1 MEQKDIA
8 LQKDNLPR
16 HIAIIMDGNG
26 RWAKQRGME
35 RVMGHQAGAETVRRI
50 VEECGRL
57 GIPYLTLYAFST
69 ENWNR
74 PQQEVEALMRLL
86 SASIRQEVP
95 KLMENHV
102 RLNAIGHLEDLPQVC
117 REELAEACRL
127 TANNDGL
134 TLTLSLSYSGRS
146 ELKYCIRKLAQQ
158 VAEGTINPQDIEEQT
173 ISNTLYTA
181 AMPDPDILIRT
192 GGEQRISNFLLWQI
206 AYAEL
211 FFTPV
216 MWPDFNRQ
224 HLREIIWQY
233 QNRERRFGK
242 TSEQVQQ
249 TALPETQK

>member
-1 MEQKDIA
+1 M
-8 LQKDNLPR
+8 PR

-26 RWAKQRGME
+26 RWAQQRGMD
-35 RVMGHQAGAETVRRI
+35 RVMGHREGVETVRRI
-50 VEECGRL
+50 VEECGKL
-57 GIPYLTLYAFST
+57 HIPYLTLYAFST

-74 PQQEVEALMRLL
+74 PQYEVEALMRLM
-86 SASIRQEVP
+86 SAAIRSEVP

-117 REELAEACRL
+117 QDELAEACQL
-127 TANNDGL
+127 TAKNDGL

-146 ELKYCIRKLAQQ
+146 ELKYCMRALAQQ
-158 VAEGTINPQDIEEQT
+158 VANGQLKPQDIEEQT
-173 ISNTLYTA
+173 ITKHLYTA
-181 AMPDPDILIRT
+181 GMPEPDILIRT

-216 MWPDFNRQ
+216 MWPDFSGQ
-224 HLREIIWQY
+224 HLREIISQF

-242 TSEQVQQ
+242 TGEQVRNE
-249 TALPETQK
+249 AQK

>member
-1 MEQKDIA
+1 MENIV
-8 LQKDNLPR
+8 LQSDKMPQ

-26 RWAKQRGME
+26 RWAQQRGMD
-35 RVMGHQAGAETVRRI
+35 RVMGHREGVETVRRI
-50 VEECGRL
+50 VEECGKLR
-57 GIPYLTLYAFST
+57 IPYLTLYAFST

-74 PQQEVEALMRLL
+74 PQYEVEALMRLM
-86 SASIRQEVP
+86 SAAIRSEVP

-117 REELAEACRL
+117 QEEMAEACRL
-127 TANNDGL
+127 TSKNDGL

-146 ELKYCIRKLAQQ
+146 ELKYCMRKLAQQ
-158 VAEGTINPQDIEEQT
+158 AADGQLNPQDIEEQT
-173 ISNTLYTA
+173 ITNHLYTA
-181 AMPDPDILIRT
+181 GMPDPDILIRT

-216 MWPDFNRQ
+216 MWPDFNGQ
-224 HLREIIWQY
+224 HLREIISQF

-242 TSEQVQQ
+242 TGEQVRNE
-249 TALPETQK
+249 AQKL